1 MKRFTRPLTLAAIGF
16 VLLGVAGL
24 DGRSVAANQHGM
36 VAAARQGPYAVV
48 QPRYPID
55 HIVIIDREN
64 HSFDNLFGTF
74 PGADGKSTAQ
84 LRDGRTVRLGH
95 TPDHTVLDL
104 GHAGDSA
111 SFAVDGGRMDRFA
124 LLPGAIQNGQDIAD
138 SQYHQSD
145 IPDYWRYA
153 EHFTLDDHFFSTIMG
168 PSFPNHLAVVAASS
182 ANTIDNPR
190 DITFHSWGCD
200 SGPYAVVDAVDPR
213 TGEPYL
219 TKPCFNLKTLPDVLQ
234 QHHISWKYYAPPAFQ
249 SGYIWSTL
257 DAIRHIR
264 YSNLWKTNVPPDTA
278 FMSDLREGK
287 LPAVSWLVTGAEQS
301 EHPPYSM
308 CVGENWTVDQI
319 NAVMKSRY
327 WKTTLIVLTW
337 DDFGGFYDH
346 VAPPRLSHISL
357 GPRVPTIVISPY
369 ARPHFVDRSQL
380 DFTSILKFIEQ
391 DFRLPP
397 LTSLDR
403 RAHSLLSSLNV
414 HQKPLSPLVLAK
426 RACPASDQ
434 NIHIT
439 VDGTYLRLTH
449 PPYGAELEVRLKGG
463 NLATLLVSSSTTLV
477 QMSNSHRAELSDY
490 RQGDRIVANVI
501 PDQQRALLYG
511 AAVLHDLDLVPF
523 GPRTGQVIAV
533 GQGGGDIEVR
543 FGPRMLLVDLTNRT
557 SIARRNGRKG
567 SVADVAPGAEVSVT
581 GVLNTRLDEIVRVS
595 GIKVTA
601 VPHGKG
607 KPRP

>member
-1 MKRFTRPLTLAAIGF
+1 MKRSIRPLVLAAIAF

-24 DGRSVAANQHGM
+24 DGRSVAASRRGM
-36 VAAARQGPYAVV
+36 VAAAARSPHAVV

-55 HIVIIDREN
+55 HIIIIDREN

-84 LRDGRTVRLGH
+84 LSDGKTVRLGH

-111 SFAVDGGRMDRFA
+111 AFAVDRGRMDRFA

-138 SQYHQSD
+138 SQYRQSD

-153 EHFTLDDHFFSTIMG
+153 QHFTLDDHFFSTIMG

-219 TKPCFNLKTLPDVLQ
+219 TKPCFNLRTLPDVLQ

-249 SGYIWSTL
+249 SGYIWSSL

-278 FMSDLREGK
+278 FMSDLHEGK
-287 LPAVSWLVTGAEQS
+287 LPAVSWLVTKAEQS

-346 VAPPRLSHISL
+346 VAPPRLNYISL
-357 GPRVPTIVISPY
+357 GPRVPTIIISPY
-369 ARPHFVDRSQL
+369 ARPHFVDRSRL

-403 RAHSLLSSLNV
+403 KSHSLLSSLNFK
-414 HQKPLSPLVLAK
+414 QKPLSPLVLAK
-426 RACPASDQ
+426 RACPASDL

-463 NLATLLVSSSTTLV
+463 DIATLLVSSSTTLV
-477 QMSNSHRAELSDY
+477 QMRNSNRAELSDY
-490 RQGDRIVANVI
+490 RQGDRIVANAI

-511 AAVLHDLDLVPF
+511 AAVLHDFDLVPF
-523 GPRTGQVIAV
+523 GPRTGQVVAV

-543 FGPRMLLVDLTNRT
+543 FGPRTLLVDLTNRT

-567 SVADVAPGAEVSVT
+567 SVADLAPGAEVSVT
-581 GVLNTRLDEIVRVS
+581 GVLNTRLDEMVRVAA
-595 GIKVTA
+595 IKVTT